1 MRILHTADWHLGRT
15 IRGRSR
21 AAEFEAVLAEIVD
34 IATAERVDL
43 LLVCGDIWDAASPSP
58 ESDRLLFETLRRL
71 IGADVQVLLI
81 AGNHDSPRK
90 LEAVGRLSDL
100 LGVYTQHGVRRP
112 EEGGIVTVRAAGE
125 VARIAAV
132 PWVTEGR
139 LVDAA
144 QLVGLAPEEA
154 HASYAEGVSR
164 IYRALCEDF
173 SPDTVNLL
181 AGHLFVDGARLAAV
195 DGSERLL
202 HIGQSYGVPPAM
214 LPATPQYI
222 ALGHIHEPQELR
234 STAAPGAYAGSILQL
249 DFGERGQQKVVRLI
263 EASAGTRARQRAIPL
278 TAGRPLI
285 ELRGPLASVLGRAT
299 EAAGALARVIIEV
312 ARPEPGLAARV
323 REEIPTAVDVRL
335 EYEHERALPSPE
347 LARLGPH
354 ELFVRYYAAQHGAA
368 PAEELTALFDELVEQ
383 ATTAS

>member
-21 AAEFEAVLAEIVD
+21 AAEFEAVLGEIVE
-34 IATAERVDL
+34 IATTERVDV
-43 LLVCGDIWDAASPSP
+43 LLVCGDIWDTAAPAP
-58 ESDRLLFETLRRL
+58 ESDRLLFETLRQL
-71 IGADVQVLLI
+71 IGAGVQVVLL

-100 LGVYTQHGVRRP
+100 LGVYTQHEVKRPDDGGVL
-112 EEGGIVTVRAAGE
+112 TLRAGDE

-144 QLVGLAPEEA
+144 ELLGLAPEEA
-154 HASYAEGVSR
+154 HASYAEGVGR
-164 IYRALCEDF
+164 VYRALCEGF
-173 SPDTVNLL
+173 APDAVNLL

-202 HIGQSYGVPPAM
+202 HIGQSYGVPPGM
-214 LPATPQYI
+214 LPGAPQYI

-234 STAAPGAYAGSILQL
+234 GTAAPAAYAGSILQL

-263 EASAGTRARQRAIPL
+263 EASAGTPAKQHAVPL
-278 TAGRPLI
+278 TRGRPLV
-285 ELRGPLASVLGRAT
+285 ELRGPLAELLGRAG
-299 EAAGALARVIIEV
+299 EAAGGYARVIVEV
-312 ARPEPGLAARV
+312 ERPEPGLAQRV
-323 REEIPTAVDVRL
+323 REAIPTAVDVRL
-335 EYEHERALPSPE
+335 EYEHERALPAPE
-347 LARLGPH
+347 LARLGPR

-368 PAEELTALFDELVEQ
+368 PAEELTSLFDELVEQ
-383 ATTAS
+383 ATAAR